1 MSIKN
6 FYKTNKEKGISVY
19 LSVVMMAII
28 LSIILGLT
36 VILIGQIK
44 SMKQVENS
52 VIAFYGADTGVEQ
65 MLAEQDVIYNAD
77 GSIEIPLTTM
87 NCGGKIVE
95 YEVLQATQGQSGYED
110 WCLPSGDYT
119 LCIKS
124 VGTYQGTKRA
134 ILITM

>member
-28 LSIILGLT
+28 LSIVLGLT
-36 VILIGQIK
+36 VILVGQIK
-44 SMKQVENS
+44 SMKKVESS

-65 MLAEQDVIYNAD
+65 MLVEQGAYIA
-77 GSIEIPLTTM
+77 PTTM
-87 NCGGKIVE
+87 NCGGKTVE
-95 YEVLQATQGQSGYED
+95 YEVWGVAGGAEPWCDASYGY
-110 WCLPSGDYT
+110 
-119 LCIKS
+119 CIKS